1 MFTSEWTVSAAITQE
16 MNSFVFFLVF
26 FLVHMLMY
34 KVYMKDYSVL
44 TAVLAMYLREIRD
57 AW

>member
-26 FLVHMLMY
+26 FSTHVD
-34 KVYMKDYSVL
+34 V
-44 TAVLAMYLREIRD
+44 
-57 AW
+57 

>member
-16 MNSFVFFLVF
+16 MNSFVFFLF